1 VAREIGRN
9 LCGRSLTF
17 AAVTLETN
25 EFGQALGFALR
36 DWTPRPRPERTTIAG
51 RYCTLEPLNASTHAD
66 DLFDAYLIAPDG
78 SDWTYLPSD
87 RFTDRDAY
95 RVFAAANAAT
105 EDPMHFAIVDR
116 RTGKA
121 VGTASL
127 LRIDPAN
134 GSIEVGWIAFSPLIQ
149 RTPMGTE
156 AMFLLMRYCMDD
168 LGYRRYEWK
177 CNALNEPSRRA
188 ALRYGFQFEGVFR
201 QAAVVKQRNRDT
213 AWYAFVDGD
222 WPIVKAAF
230 EQWLDP
236 ANFDAD
242 GQQRSSLSSF
252 RP

>member
-1 VAREIGRN
+1 VAREIGGRI
-9 LCGRSLTF
+9 CGRSLTF
-17 AAVTLETN
+17 AVVTLETN
-25 EFGQALGFALR
+25 EFGQAIGFALGE
-36 DWTPRPRPERTTIAG
+36 WTPRPRPERTTLAG
-51 RYCTLEPLNASTHAD
+51 RYCIVEPLDVETHAD
-66 DLFDAYLIAPDG
+66 DLFDAYLQAPDG

-95 RVFAAANAAT
+95 RAFAAANAAS
-105 EDPMHFAIVDR
+105 EDPMHFAIVDQ

-149 RTPMGTE
+149 RTPMGSE

-213 AWYAFVDGD
+213 AWYAFIDSE
-222 WPIVKAAF
+222 WPIIKAAF

-242 GQQRSSLSSF
+242 GQQCRSLSSF

>member
-1 VAREIGRN
+1 M
-9 LCGRSLTF
+9 
-17 AAVTLETN
+17 TLA
-25 EFGQALGFALR
+25 GQ
-36 DWTPRPRPERTTIAG
+36 
-51 RYCTLEPLNASTHAD
+51 YCRLEPLSVDAHAD
-66 DLFDAYLIAPDG
+66 DLFAAYLLAPDG
-78 SDWTYLPSD
+78 SDWTYLGSD
-87 RFTDRDAY
+87 RFTDRDAF
-95 RVFAAANAAT
+95 RAFTAANAACA
-105 EDPMHFAIVDR
+105 DPIHFAIVDQ

-134 GSIEVGWIAFSPLIQ
+134 GSIEVGWITYSPLVQ

-156 AMFLLMRYCMDD
+156 SMFLLMRYCMDD

-188 ALRYGFQFEGVFR
+188 ALRYGLKFEGVFR

-213 AWYAFVDGD
+213 AWYAFIDSD
-222 WPIVKAAF
+222 WPVIKSAF

-236 ANFDAD
+236 ANFDVD
-242 GQQRSSLSSF
+242 GQQRASLSSF

>member
-1 VAREIGRN
+1 VAGEISG
-9 LCGRSLTF
+9 GFRSQSLVF
-17 AAVTLETN
+17 AVVTSEAN
-25 EFGQALGFALR
+25 EFGQPVGFEVEN
-36 DWTPRPRPERTTIAG
+36 WTPRPRPERTTLVG
-51 RYCTLEPLNASTHAD
+51 RYCTLEPLNVATHAD
-66 DLFDAYLIAPDG
+66 DLFDAYLLAPDG
-78 SDWTYLPSD
+78 SDWTYLASD

-95 RVFAAANAAT
+95 RAFAAANSAT
-105 EDPMHFAIVDR
+105 DDPMHFAILSNT
-116 RTGKA
+116 TGKA
-121 VGTASL
+121 IGTASL

-134 GSIEVGWIAFSPLIQ
+134 GSIEVGWIAYSPLIQ

-177 CNALNEPSRRA
+177 CNAINEPSRSA

-213 AWYAFVDGD
+213 AWYAFIDSE
-222 WPIVKAAF
+222 WPVIKAAF
-230 EQWLDP
+230 KQWLDP

-242 GQQRSSLSSF
+242 GQQRKPLSSF